1 MEEKKFSKDTQPSK
15 DKKPEKILLAT
26 KTCNVRFE
34 NAIVELVEGQP
45 VDGLTSQ
52 ELRTLKQNGFLK

>member
-26 KTCNVRFE
+26 KTCNVRSG
-34 NAIVELVEGQP
+34 NDTIELVEGQP
-45 VDGLTSQ
+45 IEGLTSL
-52 ELRTLKQNGFLK
+52 ELRNLKAKGLIK